1 MLLAIDIG
9 NTNIVLG
16 IFEGRSLKGHWRLAS
31 DPTKT
36 SDDYALLL
44 PALLDAAG
52 FATTQVDGVIISSV
66 VPTLT
71 SALET
76 VSESR
81 FHRPAVVVSCESP
94 TGLTLRYRNPWEIGA
109 DRLVNAAAAYDRYR
123 TALII
128 VDFGTATTF
137 CTVTGSGDYLGG
149 AIAPGIGISADALS
163 SRTAK
168 LPRVDV
174 SRPKTVIG
182 LDTVSSIQSGLVF
195 GYAGMVDAM
204 VLRIQ
209 GELGE
214 QAKAIAMGGWA
225 SLIAP
230 ESSTI
235 QEVRPFL
242 TLEGLELIHRRTLGD
257 A

>member
-1 MLLAIDIG
+1 M
-9 NTNIVLG
+9 
-16 IFEGRSLKGHWRLAS
+16 
-31 DPTKT
+31 
-36 SDDYALLL
+36 
-44 PALLDAAG
+44 
-52 FATTQVDGVIISSV
+52 
-66 VPTLT
+66 
-71 SALET
+71 
-76 VSESR
+76 
-81 FHRPAVVVSCESP
+81 
-94 TGLTLRYRNPWEIGA
+94 
-109 DRLVNAAAAYDRYR
+109 
-123 TALII
+123 
-128 VDFGTATTF
+128 
-137 CTVTGSGDYLGG
+137 GG

-168 LPRVDV
+168 LPKVDV

-214 QAKAIAMGGWA
+214 QAKAIATGGWA